1 METKC
6 RAMERL
12 HQIDGLDGQSEY
24 CDEYSKIWRKE
35 VSEIGMIC
43 ICKFKELECEPR

>member
-1 METKC
+1 MGK
-6 RAMERL
+6 
-12 HQIDGLDGQSEY
+12 
-24 CDEYSKIWRKE
+24 K